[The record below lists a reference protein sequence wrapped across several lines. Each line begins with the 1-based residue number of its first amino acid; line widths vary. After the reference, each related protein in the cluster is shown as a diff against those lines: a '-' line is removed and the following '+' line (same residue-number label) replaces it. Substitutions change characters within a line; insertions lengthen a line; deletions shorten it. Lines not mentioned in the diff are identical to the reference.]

1 MIVLA
6 TYITT
11 TILYFAFFYIFF
23 NKDIRKHTY
32 KQNLCVLVAAVLL
45 CVDAFGD
52 IHLQRAIGPF
62 PLYLLVVLCAMYG
75 IFQISVKEMI
85 PFGIGEWLILSN
97 IENVFY
103 VLTQKLQL
111 NPQLRFCMT
120 DIVIS
125 VLLWFLYWMLKK
137 KDYLYYLQ
145 LPAKAWY
152 LLDGVLFIFTF
163 IMEFFG
169 YIVAMETINI
179 KMCVFGRKMVV
190 VAEFLIL
197 ILLYLIIFYFNKMNH
212 YRMQQEI
219 MEQYNAQQ
227 QNYYL
232 ELLDREKQTKIF
244 RHDIVNDLLELNH
257 YYKQGKYE
265 QLEQYLGE
273 MLRDIDAIGQN
284 YYDLGND
291 IINTLVNY
299 YLLPLKEKYT
309 ICVKGLAQECLSIE
323 QRDLCII
330 VGNLVKNAA
339 EAVRTQEV
347 GYINFEVETGKD
359 SLAIIVQ
366 NSFEGNIL
374 YDREGNVIST
384 KDDSEEHGYGLKSVY
399 MAVQKNKGVY
409 SAVVENDKYMVEV
422 YLPMTVHGE
431 I

>member
-1 MIVLA
+1 MIVA
-6 TYITT
+6 I
-11 TILYFAFFYIFF
+11 
-23 NKDIRKHTY
+23 
-32 KQNLCVLVAAVLL
+32 VLL
-45 CVDAFGD
+45 CVDAFKD
-52 IHLQRAIGPF
+52 IHLQSAIGPF
-62 PLYLLVVLCAMYG
+62 PLYLLVVLCVMYG

-111 NPQLRFCMT
+111 NSQLRFCMT

-152 LLDGVLFIFTF
+152 MLDGVLFIFTF
-163 IMEFFG
+163 ITEFFG

-219 MEQYNAQQ
+219 MEQYNEQQ
-227 QNYYL
+227 QKYYL

-284 YYDLGND
+284 YYDLGN
-291 IINTLVNY
+291 
-299 YLLPLKEKYT
+299 
-309 ICVKGLAQECLSIE
+309 
-323 QRDLCII
+323 
-330 VGNLVKNAA
+330 
-339 EAVRTQEV
+339 
-347 GYINFEVETGKD
+347 
-359 SLAIIVQ
+359 
-366 NSFEGNIL
+366 
-374 YDREGNVIST
+374 VIST
-384 KDDSEEHGYGLKSVY
+384 KEDSEEHGYGLKSVY